1 MSVTVVVVILWGGFH
16 PQFTLADEVDSTL
29 LAMPRIAMNQVSPDP
44 DEEDEPVEIDQP
56 TYIEGYVPDNAYDY
70 AGQTPC
76 MFGSVVG
83 YGLGALEVIEVL
95 ELRGAI
101 PLAGGANVSRIAKH
115 NRALPTH
122 RVFFEYDHFSNALDY
137 VGSTYFP
144 PDVAVSKPLDHYT
157 LGLERPFWQDTCSIE
172 LRVPLAG
179 RTRFAG
185 NGASLSGGNMGNIG
199 VIFKHL
205 VYRTNTCAAVVGVG
219 VDAPTGSDVD
229 MVGVDGSA
237 HISND
242 AVHISPY
249 VGMSL
254 APNSWLYFHGFL
266 QFDINANGN
275 HVEVFN
281 WMGSIGDGY
290 LNSPNFLMLDLGV
303 GVWLLKNPD
312 TAPVTGLAIDA
323 EFHYT
328 DALQDTDVF
337 SINSHGVN
345 SMFAGATRQNQD
357 YSDLTLGIHAQCRSG
372 TQLRAACV
380 FPLQD
385 QQRRLY
391 DTGFQVSVIQ
401 PF

>member
-1 MSVTVVVVILWGGFH
+1 
-16 PQFTLADEVDSTL
+16 
-29 LAMPRIAMNQVSPDP
+29 
-44 DEEDEPVEIDQP
+44 
-56 TYIEGYVPDNAYDY
+56 
-70 AGQTPC
+70 
-76 MFGSVVG
+76 VVG
-83 YGLGALEVIEVL
+83 YGLGALEIIEAL
-95 ELRGAI
+95 EFQGAV
-101 PLAGGANVSRIAKH
+101 PLAGGANVSRIAKN

-122 RVFFEYDHFSNALDY
+122 RVFFHYDHFSNALDY
-137 VGSTYFP
+137 AASMFGA
-144 PDVAVSKPLDHYT
+144 PDVAFSKPLDHYT
-157 LGLERPFWQDTCSIE
+157 LGLELPFLQDTCSIE

-179 RTRFAG
+179 RTRFDG

-199 VIFKHL
+199 VILKHL
-205 VYRTNTCAAVVGVG
+205 IYRTDTCAAVVGVG

-229 MVGVDGSA
+229 MAGADASA

-254 APNSWLYFHGFL
+254 APNNWLYFHGFL

-275 HVEVFN
+275 HVEVFDSTT
-281 WMGSIGDGY
+281 SIGDGY
-290 LNSPNFLMLDLGV
+290 LDSPNFLMLDLGV
-303 GVWLLKNPD
+303 GIWLLKNPD

-337 SINSHGVN
+337 SVDTVAINSI
-345 SMFAGATRQNQD
+345 FAGARQPNQD
-357 YSDLTLGIHAQCRSG
+357 YSDLTLGIHAQCRTG

-391 DTGFQVSVIQ
+391 DMGFQVSVIQ